1 MKSPAFSLY
10 VRDVLCSKTISKMHS
25 KGVSKGVSAYLYLL
39 CSSWLEEPRG
49 TLPDDPIELA
59 GMAKVSSEE
68 WREIWP
74 YIESQFP
81 IGEGGRRYNERL
93 VQESEKQNKRRDA
106 GSKGGS
112 KTQAN
117 RKAASEDENANED
130 KELFKLDGS
139 YSQDCKD
146 VLDYLNERTGKKFR
160 ECDSSL
166 KPIKA
171 RLGESGVAV
180 DGVKQMIDRQ
190 CKKWSGTSMEDYLR
204 PQTLFGKEKFEAYY
218 ASREMP
224 LIDESGQK
232 TDVANNSNSTKPV
245 GPKKFMGRWDVD
257 HEPQRSECADD
268 NQYESFCQM
277 WKYFFEKELK
287 AKRNGETK

>member
-49 TLPDDPIELA
+49 TLPNDPVELA
-59 GMAKVSSEE
+59 GMAKVSAVE
-68 WREIWP
+68 WNEIWP

-81 IGEGGRRYNERL
+81 VGEDGRRYNERL

-112 KTQAN
+112 KTQAK
-117 RKAASEDENANED
+117 RKAASEDENED
-130 KELFKLDGS
+130 ENKELFKLDGA

-146 VLDYLNERTGKKFR
+146 VLAYLNIKTGKQFR

-166 KPIKA
+166 TPIKA
-171 RLGESGVAV
+171 RLKESGVSV
-180 DGVKQMIDRQ
+180 DGIKQMIDRQ
-190 CKKWSGTSMEDYLR
+190 CQKWKGTSMEDYLR
-204 PQTLFGKEKFEAYY
+204 PQTLFGKEKFESYY
-218 ASREMP
+218 AAREMP
-224 LIDESGQK
+224 LIAENGQK
-232 TDVANNSNSTKPV
+232 TEVATPPNPDKPA
-245 GPKKFMGRWDVD
+245 GPRKFMGRWDVD
-257 HEPQRSECADD
+257 HSPQRSECADD
-268 NQYESFCQM
+268 NQYESFSQM

-287 AKRNGETK
+287 AKRNGGAK